1 MIISLQLSS
10 PWLVVLCY
18 VSVTVLEGPEQLL
31 SESVQAGR
39 HRERHHSATPRPRL
53 GLRASLDRL
62 VILVS
67 SEGQE
72 AP

>member
-1 MIISLQLSS
+1 M
-10 PWLVVLCY
+10 
-18 VSVTVLEGPEQLL
+18 SVTVLQGPEQLL